1 MYKRHTPVFM
11 LLCPR
16 AHVFMKH
23 LCRSVGVMWRMTI
36 HPHASQTLAGW
47 RLIIN
52 ANYNQRSRSEL
63 ERIIAPL
70 WLCVRVHVCVR
81 ERVCVS
87 CITVGG
93 WVTKCQVLTSQ
104 ADITGQVRC
113 YNIDLFVRQILL
125 FQSEGQVKLIKVC
138 DVTVCHKAK
147 QRMKELYYEPM
158 PQSVRFKYKCV
169 WEYVVAY
176 RGAVHLPQWHFRIFQ
191 FISFHRILIR

>member
-1 MYKRHTPVFM
+1 MYKWHTPVFM

-70 WLCVRVHVCVR
+70 WLCVRA
-81 ERVCVS
+81 RVCILYNS
-87 CITVGG
+87 GG
-93 WVTKCQVLTSQ
+93 GGGVTKRQVLTSQ
-104 ADITGQVRC
+104 TDITGQVRC
-113 YNIDLFVRQILL
+113 YNIDLFVRQMLL
-125 FQSEGQVKLIKVC
+125 FQSEGQVQLIKVC

-147 QRMKELYYEPM
+147 QRTKELYYEPM

-169 WEYVVAY
+169 CEYVVAC
-176 RGAVHLPQWHFRIFQ
+176 REAVHLPQCHFRIFQ
-191 FISFHRILIR
+191 LISCLRILIG